1 MQQFKLDGQAFKRMF
16 LGGVAGL
23 NANKQEINDL
33 NVFPVPDGDTG
44 TNMVLTMQAAAQE
57 LNKVTDNSINSMV
70 KSVSMGSLMGA
81 RGNSGVIL
89 SQLFR
94 GFARGLEG
102 KQEVDAMEF
111 ARALQEGADSAYR
124 AVLKPVEGTML
135 TVARDG
141 AKAALSAAREFN
153 EFFFVLDNLVRH
165 SLESVKRTPSLLP
178 VLKQAGVVDAGGKG
192 IYYIYLGFLNAL
204 IDPNYYAALEEATQ
218 EGRPVKPGSPGLA
231 EFDEIKYGY
240 CTELILKGENLS
252 ADELKEELSP
262 LGDSLLVVGEADLLK
277 IHVHTN
283 NPGKVLEICAGLG
296 TMHKIKID
304 NMREQHSETLWAAA
318 EEAQSSDAD
327 GIGVISVA
335 SGDGF
340 KEMFVSLGVDAVI
353 EGGQTM
359 NPSTED
365 ILREIKKLKAGKIIL
380 LPNNKNIIMAA
391 EQAKKLSDKEVEVVP
406 SKTLPQGMA
415 ALLSLN
421 KVEFNLAENAKK
433 MRDALGNVK
442 TGQITMAVRDSQY
455 NGYEITRG
463 DFIGMNNGDLTVV
476 NKTLEGAL
484 FDLLE
489 NMVDSEKDEIIT
501 FYTGKDITLDETRAL
516 IQKVQA
522 KYGSLE
528 VEVYNG
534 GQPLYHFI
542 IGVE

>member
-1 MQQFKLDGQAFKRMF
+1 MQQYKLDGLAFKNMF

-23 NANKQEINDL
+23 DANKQEINDL

-44 TNMVLTMQAAAQE
+44 TNMILTMQAAVQE
-57 LNKVTDNSINSMV
+57 LNKVTDYSVNNMA

-94 GFARGLEG
+94 GFAKGLEG
-102 KQEVDAMEF
+102 KQEIDAMDF
-111 ARALQEGADSAYR
+111 ARALQEGTDSAYR

-135 TVARDG
+135 TVAKDG
-141 AKAALSAAREFN
+141 AKAALNAAREYN
-153 EFFFVLDNLVRH
+153 EIFFVLDNLVRH

-204 IDPNYYAALEEATQ
+204 IDPNYYA
-218 EGRPVKPGSPGLA
+218 GLA
-231 EFDEIKYGY
+231 EAQGGRTVKQGGSVLAGFDEIKFGY

-252 ADELKEELSP
+252 ADKLQEELIP
-262 LGDSLLVVGEADLLK
+262 LGDSLMVVGEADLLK

-283 NPGKVLEICAGLG
+283 NPGRVLEICACLG

-304 NMREQHSETLWAAA
+304 NMREQHSETLWATAV
-318 EEAQSSDAD
+318 EEDQSPDD
-327 GIGVISVA
+327 NGIGVISVA
-335 SGDGF
+335 SGVGF
-340 KEMFVSLGVDAVI
+340 KEMFTSLGVDAVI

-365 ILREIKKLKAGKIIL
+365 ILREIKKLKADKIIL

-391 EQAKKLSDKEVEVVP
+391 EQAKKLSDKEIEVIP
-406 SKTLPQGMA
+406 SKTIPQGMA
-415 ALLSLN
+415 ALLTLN
-421 KVEFNLAENAKK
+421 KVELNLAGNAKK
-433 MRDALGNVK
+433 MRDALGSVK

-455 NGYEITRG
+455 NGYEITQG

-484 FDLLE
+484 FSLLE
-489 NMVDSEKDEIIT
+489 NMVETAKDEIIT
-501 FYTGKDITLDETRAL
+501 FYTGQDITLEETKA
-516 IQKVQA
+516 IMKKVQE
-522 KYGSLE
+522 KYDGLE
-528 VEVYNG
+528 IEVYNG
-534 GQPLYHFI
+534 GQPLYHFV